1 MKIDP
6 IIQLPGNI
14 QADSVKNSRKSSAQ
28 TPGTSGA
35 STTSPSTS
43 EDTVSISS
51 THSDVQALKANFA
64 NVPEVRIDRVNA
76 LQQKVETGQYS
87 PSPEKIAD
95 AIIAD
100 QTSRSANA

>member
-6 IIQLPGNI
+6 TIQSTANI
-14 QADSVKNSRKSSAQ
+14 QADSVKNSRKSGGQ
-28 TPGTSGA
+28 TSGTSGA
-35 STTSPSTS
+35 STASPTTG

-51 THSDVQALKANFA
+51 THSDVRTLKANFT

-87 PSPEKIAD
+87 PSPGKIAD

>member
-6 IIQLPGNI
+6 TIQSPGNI

-28 TPGTSGA
+28 NPGTSGA
-35 STTSPSTS
+35 STTSPTTG

-51 THSDVQALKANFA
+51 THSDVQTLKANFA

-87 PSPEKIAD
+87 PSPEKIAA

-100 QTSRSANA
+100 QTSRSASA